1 MAALPGGYETYD
13 AEGIREDLS
22 DVIYNID
29 PVETPFMSS
38 IGRGTAS
45 QTLHEWQTDALD
57 TAAFNAVQ
65 EGNESLFAI
74 PAKTIRPNNQ
84 TQISE
89 KTIAVSGTIEAV
101 DKAGRG
107 SELSYQ
113 LARLSKSLK
122 RDMEF
127 TLTQNQ
133 VIDGGSGEP
142 GPVARQ
148 LASYEDW
155 ITGSVASRGGGIGAD
170 PTIVLGTPTTAP
182 VDSATAD
189 RRAILEPFLKSVIQ
203 NVWNNGGDPSLIIC
217 GPFNK
222 TAISAFS
229 GNSTRFDRGEDKR
242 VVTAIDVYV
251 SDFGDHRIVPDRFSR
266 ERTVLV
272 VTPGLWSVD
281 YLRPFAQKP
290 LAVTGDTQK
299 RLLNVE
305 YTLRSSNRIGS
316 GVVADLTDA

>member
-1 MAALPGGYETYD
+1 MAQPVGAYETYD
-13 AEGIREDLS
+13 AAGIREDLS

-29 PVETPFMSS
+29 PIECPVLSS
-38 IGRGTAS
+38 AGRGSAS
-45 QTLHEWQTDALD
+45 QTQHEWQTDNLD
-57 TAAFNAVQ
+57 TAGFNVQ
-65 EGNESLFAI
+65 VEGNDSVFAT
-74 PAKTIRPNNQ
+74 PTPTVRPYNR

-89 KTIAVSGTIEAV
+89 KTIMVSGTLEAV

-122 RDMEF
+122 RDMEY
-127 TLTQNQ
+127 TISRNQ
-133 VIDGGSGEP
+133 ALNDGAGGPP
-142 GPVARQ
+142 GTARA

-155 ITGSVASRGGGIGAD
+155 ITGNRASRGTGGAD
-170 PTIVLGTPTTAP
+170 ATFSAGTPTTAP
-182 VDSATAD
+182 GDGTLRPLIESY
-189 RRAILEPFLKSVIQ
+189 LKAVIQ
-203 NVWNNGGDPSLIIC
+203 NVWVAGGNPTLIVA

-222 TAISAFS
+222 TIISTFS

-242 VVTAIDVYV
+242 LVSAIDIYV

-266 ERTVLV
+266 DESVLV
-272 VTPGLWSVD
+272 ITPELVSVD

-290 LAVTGDTQK
+290 LAVTGDNMK

-305 YTLRSSNRIGS
+305 FTLRMSNAAGCGI
-316 GVVADLTDA
+316 VADLTTS